1 MMKMLTLFGKD
12 IKELKFNELKR
23 ERSCQKFLLS
33 KVRSYRNTIAKSIEE
48 YDSEL
53 RRDKVEFFTMY
64 EKHLE
69 ALIEEIDHYLD
80 RRIEPLENANQTRSR
95 KSIRGLN
102 AKRRTT
108 LIRDNKRMY
117 DWKRSSEQDGFLVS
131 WDRERFFSIAED
143 RGYFTEEAVTTAVE
157 KELNLDRTRA
167 KLILRLGR
175 FTWGQVLCLGAFL
188 QMTPK
193 EFCDTFLAGYFVDSY
208 GEYRADYENLCKE
221 ELLKRA
227 VKPQMNFSDMVEVE
241 VDSEGK
247 PIDEEIWFD
256 D

>member
-69 ALIEEIDHYLD
+69 ALIEEIDFYLD
-80 RRIEPLENANQTRSR
+80 RRAEPLSNANQTRSK
-95 KSIRGLN
+95 KSIRGEN
-102 AKRRTT
+102 AKRKQR
-108 LIRDNKRMY
+108 IRNDNKREY
-117 DWKRSSEQDGFLVS
+117 DWIRSSEQDGFLVS
-131 WDRERFFSIAED
+131 WDRERFMLIAED
-143 RGYFTEEAVTTAVE
+143 RGYFTEDALVSAVE
-157 KELNLDRTRA
+157 KELNLDRVKTE
-167 KLILRLGR
+167 LILQHGR

-193 EFCDTFLAGYFVDSY
+193 EFCDVFLAGYFVDSY